1 MKYIFKQVDDISRNS
16 AETTVEFSADTLSD
30 VLQQFELFIRGCG
43 FFPPEGNLDYVNDFE
58 EPPEWNT
65 PEWQSP
71 QGEPV
76 HDWTQPESI
85 YDGDLNSPSAG
96 AYTTPK
102 FEPAQEL
109 YDEMDYGVANRPKN
123 TAPWDWTVKELMKGP
138 ITTKDVERVV
148 FTDKAIALD
157 VVGPAGDL
165 YALLTAGLGQ
175 ADVTSTYMGI
185 GLALQDTGK
194 TDVELAQ
201 ILLDSAVYKADALGV
216 SNETFVKH
224 VYKNVTGQTISLAD
238 LTVFT
243 GWLDSKA
250 WTQAQLLNAASDL
263 VAFREVALVGL
274 ADTGIEYIPFAL

>member
-1 MKYIFKQVDDISRNS
+1 MTVTTKLVLKDMPTTGLTGIGGEGGWTGDNDIDFVVEATGTSAPHESLSIKANLEDFTMTKGTNGTFVFVPDNVDDS
-16 AETTVEFSADTLSD
+16 
-30 VLQQFELFIRGCG
+30 
-43 FFPPEGNLDYVNDFE
+43 
-58 EPPEWNT
+58 
-65 PEWQSP
+65 
-71 QGEPV
+71 
-76 HDWTQPESI
+76 
-85 YDGDLNSPSAG
+85 
-96 AYTTPK
+96 
-102 FEPAQEL
+102 
-109 YDEMDYGVANRPKN
+109 M
-123 TAPWDWTVKELMKGP
+123 

-165 YALLTAGLGQ
+165 YALLAAGLGQ
-175 ADVTSTYMGI
+175 VDVNSTYMGI

-263 VAFREVALVGL
+263 VAFREITLTGLVN
-274 ADTGIEYIPFAL
+274 TGIEYIPFTL

>member
-1 MKYIFKQVDDISRNS
+1 MTVTTKLVLKDMPTTGLTGIGGEGGWTGDSDIDFVVEATGTSAPHEVLNIRANIADFTMTKGTNGTFVFVPTNVDDS
-16 AETTVEFSADTLSD
+16 
-30 VLQQFELFIRGCG
+30 
-43 FFPPEGNLDYVNDFE
+43 
-58 EPPEWNT
+58 
-65 PEWQSP
+65 
-71 QGEPV
+71 
-76 HDWTQPESI
+76 
-85 YDGDLNSPSAG
+85 
-96 AYTTPK
+96 
-102 FEPAQEL
+102 
-109 YDEMDYGVANRPKN
+109 M
-123 TAPWDWTVKELMKGP
+123 

-148 FTDKAIALD
+148 FTDKAVALD
-157 VVGPAGDL
+157 VTGPAGSL
-165 YALLTAGLGQ
+165 YALLAAGLGQ
-175 ADVTSTYMGI
+175 ADVNSTYVGI

-250 WTQAQLLNAASDL
+250 WTQAELLNAASDL

-274 ADTGIEYIPFAL
+274 ADTGIEYIPFTI